1 MSVPNVTKLTNHIAD
16 DWRLN
21 VMVRLMESP
30 LSNLGASL
38 LQALIQMG
46 VSRALEPGQT
56 YQQRD
61 DVVEHVAVVVT
72 GNLRIF
78 RLSPAGKVHVLRSIG
93 TGQFLNLLPVL
104 DGGPAINDADAV
116 DKTELLLIPK
126 APFLRLMEENA
137 SFRNAVN
144 KVIYMRNR
152 IAYDELADMVLL
164 TLRQRCA
171 NVLMSMVHLQHAIGS
186 IPRSATLE
194 VSQAELSDILGYSRP
209 KVNSELMGL
218 KRDGVIEVRYNQI
231 HIPDT
236 ALLKQAAKS

>member
-1 MSVPNVTKLTNHIAD
+1 
-16 DWRLN
+16 
-21 VMVRLMESP
+21 MVRLMESP
-30 LSNLGASL
+30 LSALGSSLLHDLVQMGASK
-38 LQALIQMG
+38 
-46 VSRALEPGQT
+46 SLEPGQV

-61 DVVEHVAVVVT
+61 DAVEHVAVVVT
-72 GNLRIF
+72 GSLRIF
-78 RLSPAGKVHVLRSIG
+78 RINHAGKIHVLRSIG

-126 APFLRLMEENA
+126 APFLLLMEENA

-171 NVLMSMVHLQHAIGS
+171 RVLMSMIHLQHAIGS
-186 IPRSATLE
+186 MPGKATLA
-194 VSQAELSDILGYSRP
+194 VSQSELSDILGYSRP
-209 KVNSELMGL
+209 KVNLELMAL
-218 KRDGVIEVRYNQI
+218 KRDGVIEVSYNQI
-231 HIPDT
+231 HVPDT
-236 ALLKQAAKS
+236 ALLKRAAKC